1 MTDILLAIL
10 ILITLAV
17 LALILYQL
25 RGRDRERVTRSLED
39 SFKRLELLSEQ
50 LGKSLRDDFQRSR
63 SEGQENFAQNRME
76 LAKSLEAFQGRLEKM
91 RDTIEVKLKDIQL
104 DNSKK
109 LEEMRRTVDEKLQ
122 ETLNKRI
129 NDSFKV
135 VSERLEQ
142 VHKGLGEMQELA
154 TGVGDLKKVL
164 SNVKTRG
171 ILGEVQLGTILEQ
184 FLSPDQYVKNAMI
197 RGGSTEAVEFAVKL
211 PGGENHD
218 EEVLLPVDSKFPVED
233 YQRLT
238 EIYDKVELFSREEVQ
253 KAEKQFDTIVRKSA
267 QTISEKYI
275 DPPVTTNFA
284 LMFVPTEGLYAQ
296 ILSRTGL
303 FEALQRDFS
312 ITVVGPSNLVAF
324 LSSLQ
329 MGFRTLAVQKRSSE
343 VWRILGAVKKEF
355 GNFEK
360 VLRKAQNQ
368 LSQAST
374 NIDTLVGARTRQIQR
389 KLKGIQELP
398 GGAAQDV
405 LGLEGG
411 EGAGMDE
418 DEDEEPGREDESQNF
433 S

>member
-171 ILGEVQLGTILEQ
+171 ILGEVQLGTILEH
-184 FLSPDQYVKNAMI
+184 SP
-197 RGGSTEAVEFAVKL
+197 
-211 PGGENHD
+211 
-218 EEVLLPVDSKFPVED
+218 
-233 YQRLT
+233 
-238 EIYDKVELFSREEVQ
+238 
-253 KAEKQFDTIVRKSA
+253 
-267 QTISEKYI
+267 
-275 DPPVTTNFA
+275 
-284 LMFVPTEGLYAQ
+284 
-296 ILSRTGL
+296 
-303 FEALQRDFS
+303 
-312 ITVVGPSNLVAF
+312 
-324 LSSLQ
+324 
-329 MGFRTLAVQKRSSE
+329 
-343 VWRILGAVKKEF
+343 
-355 GNFEK
+355 
-360 VLRKAQNQ
+360 
-368 LSQAST
+368 
-374 NIDTLVGARTRQIQR
+374 
-389 KLKGIQELP
+389 
-398 GGAAQDV
+398 
-405 LGLEGG
+405 
-411 EGAGMDE
+411 
-418 DEDEEPGREDESQNF
+418 
-433 S
+433 

>member
-1 MTDILLAIL
+1 MAMTDILLL
-10 ILITLAV
+10 ILIFLSLVILAF
-17 LALILYQL
+17 LYVQY
-25 RGRDRERVTRSLED
+25 RAGNQERLHRSMED
-39 SFKRLELLSEQ
+39 SFKRLELLFEQ
-50 LGKSLRDDFQRSR
+50 LGKALRDDFQRSR
-63 SEGQENFAQNRME
+63 TEGQENFAQNRME
-76 LAKSLEAFQGRLEKM
+76 LAKTLEAFQGRLEKM

-171 ILGEVQLGTILEQ
+171 ILGEVQLGNILEQ

-197 RGGSTEAVEFAVKL
+197 RGGSTEAVEFAVRL
-211 PGGENHD
+211 PGGESQD
-218 EEVLLPVDSKFPVED
+218 EEVLLPVDSKFPIED

-238 EIYDKVELFSREEVQ
+238 DMYEKVEIYSREEVQ
-253 KAEKQFDTIVRKSA
+253 RAEKQFDAIVRKSA

-303 FEALQRDFS
+303 FEGLQRDFN

-374 NIDTLVGARTRQIQR
+374 NIDNLVGTRTRQIQR
-389 KLKGIQELP
+389 RLKGIQELP
-398 GGAAQDV
+398 GQSSQNL
-405 LGLEGG
+405 LGLNDEG
-411 EGAGMDE
+411 E
-418 DEDEEPGREDESQNF
+418 DEVSKEEEDGYGND
-433 S
+433 

>member
-1 MTDILLAIL
+1 MAMTDILLL
-10 ILITLAV
+10 ILIFLSLV
-17 LALILYQL
+17 ILTFQYVQY
-25 RGRDRERVTRSLED
+25 RAGNQERLHRSMED
-39 SFKRLELLSEQ
+39 SFKRLELLFEQ
-50 LGKSLRDDFQRSR
+50 LGKALRDDFQRSR
-63 SEGQENFAQNRME
+63 TEGQENFAQNRME
-76 LAKSLEAFQGRLEKM
+76 LAKTLEAFQGRLEKM

-171 ILGEVQLGTILEQ
+171 ILGEVQLGNILEQ

-197 RGGSTEAVEFAVKL
+197 RGGSTEAVEFAVRL
-211 PGGENHD
+211 PGGESQD
-218 EEVLLPVDSKFPVED
+218 EEVLLPVDSKFPIED

-238 EIYDKVELFSREEVQ
+238 DMYEKIEIYSREEVQ
-253 KAEKQFDTIVRKSA
+253 RAEKQFDAIVRKSA

-303 FEALQRDFS
+303 FEGLQRDFN

-374 NIDTLVGARTRQIQR
+374 NIDNLVGTRTRQIQR
-389 KLKGIQELP
+389 RLKGIQELP
-398 GGAAQDV
+398 GQSSQNL
-405 LGLEGG
+405 LGLNDEG
-411 EGAGMDE
+411 E
-418 DEDEEPGREDESQNF
+418 DEVSGEEEDGNGND
-433 S
+433 

>member
-1 MTDILLAIL
+1 MTEILLGIL
-10 ILITLAV
+10 ILLSLVILFM
-17 LALILYQL
+17 LIIQRKGKQEDRPPRALI
-25 RGRDRERVTRSLED
+25 ESLG
-39 SFKRLELLSEQ
+39 RLELLFEQ
-50 LGKSLRDDFQRSR
+50 LGKTLKDDFQRSR
-63 SEGQENFAQNRME
+63 TENQESSAQNRME
-76 LAKSLEAFQGRLEKM
+76 LAKNLNAFQDRLEKM
-91 RDTIEVKLKDIQL
+91 RETIEVKLKDIQI
-104 DNSKK
+104 DNSKR
-109 LEEMRRTVDEKLQ
+109 LEEMRKTVDEKLQ

-129 NDSFKV
+129 SDSFKV
-135 VSERLEQ
+135 VSDRLEQ

-171 ILGEVQLGTILEQ
+171 ILGEVQLGNILEQ
-184 FLSPDQYVKNAMI
+184 FLASDQYIENAMI
-197 RGGSTEAVEFAVKL
+197 RPGSTESVEYAVKL
-211 PGGENHD
+211 PGKDDRE
-218 EEVLLPVDSKFPVED
+218 EEVLLPVDSKFPMED

-238 EIYDKVELFSREEVQ
+238 EIYEKVEHYTRDDIL
-253 KAEKQFDTIVRKSA
+253 KAEKQFDAIVKKSA

-303 FEALQRDFS
+303 FEILQREYS

-329 MGFRTLAVQKRSSE
+329 MGFRTLAVQRRSSE
-343 VWRILGAVKKEF
+343 VWRILGAVKNEF

-374 NIDTLVGARTRQIQR
+374 NIDNLVGTRTRQIQR
-389 KLKGIQELP
+389 KLKGVEELP
-398 GGAAQDV
+398 NSSTQEV
-405 LGLEGG
+405 LGIEEGD
-411 EGAGMDE
+411 EGNE
-418 DEDEEPGREDESQNF
+418 DVEDEETNE
-433 S
+433 

>member
-1 MTDILLAIL
+1 
-10 ILITLAV
+10 
-17 LALILYQL
+17 
-25 RGRDRERVTRSLED
+25 
-39 SFKRLELLSEQ
+39 
-50 LGKSLRDDFQRSR
+50 
-63 SEGQENFAQNRME
+63 
-76 LAKSLEAFQGRLEKM
+76 
-91 RDTIEVKLKDIQL
+91 
-104 DNSKK
+104 
-109 LEEMRRTVDEKLQ
+109 MRRTVDEKLQ